1 MRKVITKTCALI
13 MTVSMLFGMIFMS
26 DSATTYSMAATK
38 TVETPESSKNAL
50 TKYKKISEINNNTI
64 LGTDFTYYQQCLT
77 WGKQYKDYM
86 SQSVDNLFTYVKSQ
100 GINTISVKAAVNP
113 TGDNAYLSLD
123 NAIKTLKKAKAAG
136 LQTNL
141 VLLYSDEMTYA
152 GTQKLPEG
160 WTVKNAVDK
169 AKDYTKEVVEELTK
183 ENAIPTIITIGNEVD
198 WNFLGI
204 TEEGGWNGWVAM
216 GDISA
221 YLKDNGIKNA
231 VSIAAPKEASAIK
244 EIIDG
249 KLKWTKADYDYI
261 GVNLYPD
268 DNTNTYVK
276 ELRDAVEECSEKK
289 QLIVSSVKYARV
301 NEEDTVNVYTQAEN
315 IYNLL
320 SATIDKNNAGGIIY
334 DDAVYTGSWNSL
346 VDDDGDAQISL
357 AIFAYAQGKQTDTS
371 RDPYKYGD
379 DTGLKSQKVTIRKV
393 SKMTDSTIR
402 GMDISSYIAL
412 KNAGVKYYDNNGKEE
427 SLLKVLSDNGVN
439 YIRIRIWNDPYN
451 ENGET
456 YGGGASDVE
465 NGLKIAKEAAKYNMK
480 LLLCFHYSDFWAE
493 PSVQNLPKA
502 WKKDA
507 DNPQKLRLNVYNYTK
522 ETIKK
527 FKEIG
532 ADIGMVQIGNEISRG
547 MMGVMQSK
555 NSSIWEEKSKVESID
570 SYINAGSKAVRECA
584 PEALIALHLDTLY
597 TGTYNKAM
605 DVWERDDVDYD
616 VLGASS
622 YAFWAGD
629 NMVNSLKKAGEYV
642 ASRGKLFT
650 VLETSWLNSTED
662 ADGTSNMISSTK
674 VKKYKVGPQGQVD
687 VLTDMYDAILSNDNG
702 LGIFYWEGAWIPVKA
717 GWTNW
722 KYNKEMADKYGTGW
736 ASKGAVGYFPN
747 WKLYYNNQPAWG
759 GDSWDNQTLFDTKG
773 YSLDS
778 LRFYKDAISSKDKQ
792 QIAIIEMT
800 SPNGEVIGY
809 RYVKV
814 SVGKTINYTL
824 PTIAGYKADRD
835 KMQIRG
841 EKEGIKRVQVIY
853 RILPKKQNICLKKS
867 AYKLPYAS
875 NYNFEKQV
883 IANGKLTFK
892 SSNSK
897 VIYINKRTG
906 KMTIKKPGKVTITI
920 SADSTASY
928 EAATKRVVVYAVP
941 KKQTL
946 QKVRKSGK
954 TVRVNVKKDTKATG
968 YQVITSTNKKF
979 TRNKKSAVSKKN
991 RNLNITLRQKSKGT
1005 YYVKAR
1011 SYIKIGKKY
1020 YYGPWSKVKKVT
1032 LR

>member
-555 NSSIWEEKSKVESID
+555 NSSIWEEKSKVELID

-584 PEALIALHLDTLY
+584 PEALIA
-597 TGTYNKAM
+597 
-605 DVWERDDVDYD
+605 
-616 VLGASS
+616 
-622 YAFWAGD
+622 
-629 NMVNSLKKAGEYV
+629 
-642 ASRGKLFT
+642 
-650 VLETSWLNSTED
+650 
-662 ADGTSNMISSTK
+662 
-674 VKKYKVGPQGQVD
+674 
-687 VLTDMYDAILSNDNG
+687 
-702 LGIFYWEGAWIPVKA
+702 
-717 GWTNW
+717 
-722 KYNKEMADKYGTGW
+722 
-736 ASKGAVGYFPN
+736 
-747 WKLYYNNQPAWG
+747 
-759 GDSWDNQTLFDTKG
+759 
-773 YSLDS
+773 
-778 LRFYKDAISSKDKQ
+778 
-792 QIAIIEMT
+792 
-800 SPNGEVIGY
+800 
-809 RYVKV
+809 
-814 SVGKTINYTL
+814 
-824 PTIAGYKADRD
+824 
-835 KMQIRG
+835 
-841 EKEGIKRVQVIY
+841 
-853 RILPKKQNICLKKS
+853 
-867 AYKLPYAS
+867 
-875 NYNFEKQV
+875 
-883 IANGKLTFK
+883 
-892 SSNSK
+892 
-897 VIYINKRTG
+897 
-906 KMTIKKPGKVTITI
+906 
-920 SADSTASY
+920 
-928 EAATKRVVVYAVP
+928 
-941 KKQTL
+941 
-946 QKVRKSGK
+946 
-954 TVRVNVKKDTKATG
+954 
-968 YQVITSTNKKF
+968 
-979 TRNKKSAVSKKN
+979 
-991 RNLNITLRQKSKGT
+991 
-1005 YYVKAR
+1005 
-1011 SYIKIGKKY
+1011 
-1020 YYGPWSKVKKVT
+1020 
-1032 LR
+1032 

>member
-555 NSSIWEEKSKVESID
+555 NSSIWEEKSKVELID

-597 TGTYNKAM
+597 TGTYKKVM

-662 ADGTSNMISSTK
+662 ADGTSNMISSTRACLK
-674 VKKYKVGPQGQVD
+674 N
-687 VLTDMYDAILSNDNG
+687 ILSCS
-702 LGIFYWEGAWIPVKA
+702 F
-717 GWTNW
+717 
-722 KYNKEMADKYGTGW
+722 
-736 ASKGAVGYFPN
+736 
-747 WKLYYNNQPAWG
+747 
-759 GDSWDNQTLFDTKG
+759 
-773 YSLDS
+773 
-778 LRFYKDAISSKDKQ
+778 
-792 QIAIIEMT
+792 
-800 SPNGEVIGY
+800 
-809 RYVKV
+809 
-814 SVGKTINYTL
+814 
-824 PTIAGYKADRD
+824 
-835 KMQIRG
+835 
-841 EKEGIKRVQVIY
+841 
-853 RILPKKQNICLKKS
+853 
-867 AYKLPYAS
+867 
-875 NYNFEKQV
+875 
-883 IANGKLTFK
+883 
-892 SSNSK
+892 
-897 VIYINKRTG
+897 
-906 KMTIKKPGKVTITI
+906 
-920 SADSTASY
+920 
-928 EAATKRVVVYAVP
+928 
-941 KKQTL
+941 
-946 QKVRKSGK
+946 
-954 TVRVNVKKDTKATG
+954 
-968 YQVITSTNKKF
+968 
-979 TRNKKSAVSKKN
+979 
-991 RNLNITLRQKSKGT
+991 
-1005 YYVKAR
+1005 
-1011 SYIKIGKKY
+1011 
-1020 YYGPWSKVKKVT
+1020 
-1032 LR
+1032 